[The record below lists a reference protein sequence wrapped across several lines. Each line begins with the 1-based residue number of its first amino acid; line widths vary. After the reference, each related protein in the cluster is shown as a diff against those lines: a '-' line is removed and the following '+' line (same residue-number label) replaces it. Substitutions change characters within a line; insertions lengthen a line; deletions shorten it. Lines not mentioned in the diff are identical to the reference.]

1 MWRGF
6 APSTQLNNGEK
17 MTISKEQLIA
27 RKEQI
32 KKDFDNLVTQIEE
45 QEQKIKTM
53 KNNLNALAGAS
64 QQCDLFLKELEDKN
78 EMPRD
83 KEQALNIATS

>member
-1 MWRGF
+1 M
-6 APSTQLNNGEK
+6 SITKEK
-17 MTISKEQLIA
+17 LVA

-45 QEQKIKTM
+45 QETKIKSM

-64 QQCDLFLKELEDKN
+64 QQCDLCLKELEDTDAP
-78 EMPRD
+78 MPRD
-83 KEQALNIATS
+83 KEAALNIATS

>member
-1 MWRGF
+1 M
-6 APSTQLNNGEK
+6 SITKEK
-17 MTISKEQLIA
+17 LVA

-45 QEQKIKTM
+45 QENKIKTM

-64 QQCDLFLKELEDKN
+64 QQCDLLLKELEDK
-78 EMPRD
+78 EAPMPRD
-83 KEQALNIATS
+83 KEQALNMATS

>member
-1 MWRGF
+1 M
-6 APSTQLNNGEK
+6 SITKEK
-17 MTISKEQLIA
+17 LVA

-45 QEQKIKTM
+45 QENKIKTM

-64 QQCDLFLKELEDKN
+64 QQCDLFLKEREDKDAP
-78 EMPRD
+78 MPRD

>member
-32 KKDFDNLVTQIEE
+32 KKDFDSLVTQIDE
-45 QEQKIKTM
+45 QENKIKSM

>member
-1 MWRGF
+1 M
-6 APSTQLNNGEK
+6 SITKEK
-17 MTISKEQLIA
+17 LVA

-45 QEQKIKTM
+45 QELKTKTM

-64 QQCDLFLKELEDKN
+64 QQCDLFLKELEDKDAP
-78 EMPRD
+78 MPRD
-83 KEQALNIATS
+83 KEAALNIATS